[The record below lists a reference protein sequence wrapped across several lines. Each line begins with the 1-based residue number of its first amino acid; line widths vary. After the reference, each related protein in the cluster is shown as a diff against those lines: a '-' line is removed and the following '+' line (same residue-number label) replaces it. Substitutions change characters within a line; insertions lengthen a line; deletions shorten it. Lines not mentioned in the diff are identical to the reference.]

1 MQKKIIIAV
10 IVLALLAGAYYT
22 VTNTRLFKESP
33 NVIIILTDDMDTT
46 LMPYMPKT
54 NQLIGEQGATFDNY
68 FVTTPICCPS
78 RASMLRGQYA
88 HNTDVLENSPG
99 FARFFKLQEEE
110 STLPVWLQDAGYRT
124 ALYGKYLNNYPVNA
138 GRNYVPP
145 GWTDWAAFIADTD
158 DGDFYYSYTMN
169 ENGTLV
175 EYGDAPEDYSTDVI
189 LDKSLTFINDS
200 VKADSPFFLFV
211 SVYAPHGPST
221 PAPRHMDF
229 DHTLAY
235 PQKPSF
241 LEADLSDK
249 PQLIQ
254 SLTNTGDDFDA
265 GDAMNSFSGRAAS
278 LRAAD
283 ELVETLI
290 QTLEQTGQLENT
302 YIFFMSDNGFHL
314 GEHSLPSG
322 KGTPYEEDIHVPL
335 IVRGPGITPGTQV
348 SQMTA
353 NIDLAPT
360 IAEIAGVSI
369 PEFVD
374 GRSFLPCLEGKEVLW
389 RDGLMIEFG
398 YIDEEAINE
407 ALALGDPET
416 DNLLVDIVGGAFRG
430 IRAGNYVY
438 VEYANGEIEFYD
450 LKADP
455 YQLDNLAGKLSPE
468 TLEILHTK
476 VEALKVCEGADCR
489 NLEEDLE
496 IVFR

>member
-1 MQKKIIIAV
+1 MQKKIIIIAV
-10 IVLALLAGAYYT
+10 VLALVAGAIYT
-22 VTNTRLFKESP
+22 ATNTRLFKESP
-33 NVIIILTDDMDTT
+33 NVIIILTDDMDYT

-54 NQLIGEQGATFDNY
+54 IELIGDQGATFENY
-68 FVTTPICCPS
+68 FITTPICCPS

-88 HNTDVLENSPG
+88 HNTDIMENSPG

-110 STLPVWLQDAGYRT
+110 STLAVWLQDAGYRT

-138 GRNYVPP
+138 GQNYVPP
-145 GWTDWAAFIADTD
+145 GWTDWAAFLGTD
-158 DGDFYYSYTMN
+158 YEGDLYYGYTMN

-175 EYGDAPEDYSTDVI
+175 KHGNAPEDYSTDLI
-189 LDKSLTFINDS
+189 RNKSLTFIDDS

-221 PAPRHMDF
+221 PAPRHQALNADL
-229 DHTLAY
+229 TY
-235 PQKPSF
+235 PQNPSF
-241 LEADLSDK
+241 HEADVTDK
-249 PQLIQ
+249 PKLIQ
-254 SLTNTGDDFDA
+254 MLTQTGDDFDE
-265 GDAMNSFSGRAAS
+265 GDANAVFQGRVNSLQSV
-278 LRAAD
+278 D
-283 ELVETLI
+283 ELVEDLVRS
-290 QTLEQTGQLENT
+290 LEENGQLDNT

-314 GEHSLPSG
+314 GEHGIPSG
-322 KGTPYEEDIHVPL
+322 KGTAYEEDIHVPFM
-335 IVRGPGITPGTQV
+335 VRGPGIEPGSTV

-360 IAEIAGVSI
+360 IADITGVSV

-374 GRSFLPCLEGKEVLW
+374 GRSFLPCLDGKEVLW

-398 YIDEEAINE
+398 YIDEEAIDE
-407 ALALGDPET
+407 ALADPET

-430 IRAGNYVY
+430 IRGKDYVY

-455 YQLDNLAGKLSPE
+455 YQLDNIAGTLSPE
-468 TLEILHTK
+468 TLETLHAK
-476 VEALKVCEGADCR
+476 VESLKVCEGEDCR